1 MNPGIETKI
10 DGITYRSLLEAK
22 WAVFLAALEI
32 PVLYEPFELAGYIPG
47 HARRPLHPSWLGTVP
62 SGGWWRTIMTPR
74 SRERHSSTTSPLGR
88 GGGGRRRELTRG
100 SRRNTW
106 HEPR

>member
-32 PVLYEPFELAGYIPG
+32 PVLYEPFELAGYIPDFIIPKSRLVIEVKP
-47 HARRPLHPSWLGTVP
+47 ALTVQDCTP
-62 SGGWWRTIMTPR
+62 ALAKIKASG
-74 SRERHSSTTSPLGR
+74 
-88 GGGGRRRELTRG
+88 
-100 SRRNTW
+100 
-106 HEPR
+106 